1 MRRLSDLLLLL
12 PLAACYVA
20 IGRLNP
26 ELAPQIPEFLGF
38 LAAFV
43 VLPAVGLGG
52 LLVRKPLSLA
62 ERLALGSPAALA
74 LLFCLAYGEAALRF
88 PWFVWLQPAL
98 GLAACLLSALK
109 ARRASAA
116 SADGDASVAA
126 LPATPWPDL
135 ALMLAVLSIALALC
149 LPKMAH
155 VSIPAPDTLVDY
167 YTDDISMAGYTYAA
181 LRAMEKGL
189 PVLQPG
195 LAGMPLAYHLVYH
208 FCYASCVQVTALH
221 PLDLTIFLFPPV
233 LWLFL
238 AGAVVT
244 GCRRLAGFSV
254 LETVLAALLMLFS
267 AGYGF
272 SASHTVQL
280 FSYQHTYF
288 FGLSAFVL
296 FLCLMYG
303 YLSDRSARVYPLFGG
318 ICFFAAAGSKA
329 NLILLLPLGLLP
341 VFVQRFFHRQ
351 LRLPEVALAGLCG
364 LSVLA
369 LRAMLYTNT
378 ARATL
383 HNPRLGKIFMGS
395 LDTLWG
401 MGIVVGLYLV
411 LAVLAAEAS
420 PPLRAKLDR
429 ARQYHLFA
437 GTFILVSAVLLKTF
451 NFVGGDFYFFWH
463 SRLVVVLAFAPVAAH
478 ILTWRTP
485 RFVPVLLLALTF
497 GLVFAGDGLL
507 PNDSPNDSL
516 KDKPQDLMLK
526 VVDHGERE
534 GLRWAADNI
543 DHSRTF
549 FTNKDHYYGYYHGG
563 YIRLYLLDYLGLS
576 GMQGFAWPTTDM
588 EGEMLQVVTARVASQ
603 QKFLEAKTPAA
614 AAEALADVGADYY
627 VHCVRMGAVAV
638 PEGLREVHR
647 TPSLVIY
654 ENTYR
659 KAARP

>member
-26 ELAPQIPEFLGF
+26 ELAPQIPAFLGF
-38 LAAFV
+38 MAAFV

-52 LLVRKPLSLA
+52 LLVRQPLSLA

-116 SADGDASVAA
+116 TADGDASVAA

-155 VSIPAPDTLVDY
+155 VSIPVSDTLVDY
-167 YTDDISMAGYTYAA
+167 YTDDISMAAYTYAA
-181 LRAMEKGL
+181 LRAMEQGL

-208 FCYASCVQVTALH
+208 FCYASCVQITALN
-221 PLDLTIFLFPPV
+221 PLDLTIFLFPPA

-238 AGAVVT
+238 TGAVIT

-254 LETVLAALLMLFS
+254 LETMLAALLMLFS

-272 SASHTVQL
+272 NASHTVQL
-280 FSYQHTYF
+280 FFYQHTYF
-288 FGLSAFVL
+288 FGLPAFIL
-296 FLCLMYG
+296 FLCLIYG
-303 YLSDRSARVYPLFGG
+303 YLSGRRERLLPLFGG
-318 ICFFAAAGSKA
+318 VCFFAAAGSKA
-329 NLILLLPLGLLP
+329 NLLLLLPLGMLP
-341 VFVQRFFHRQ
+341 VFAQRIFRRQ
-351 LRLPEVALAGLCG
+351 LRLPEALLAGLCV
-364 LSVLA
+364 LSALV
-369 LRAMLYTNT
+369 LRAMLYTNS

-395 LDTLWG
+395 LDTLFG

-411 LAVLAAEAS
+411 LAILAAEAS
-420 PPLRAKLDR
+420 LPLRAKLDR

-485 RFVPVLLLALTF
+485 RFVLALLLALSF
-497 GLVFAGDGLL
+497 GLVFTVDGLL
-507 PNDSPNDSL
+507 PNDNP
-516 KDKPQDLMLK
+516 KDKPQDPMLK
-526 VVDHGERE
+526 VVDRSERE

-576 GMQGFAWPTTDM
+576 GMQGFAWPTTDLK
-588 EGEMLQVVTARVASQ
+588 GEMKQVVTARVASQ
-603 QKFLEAKTPAA
+603 QKFLEAKTPEA

-627 VHCVRMGAVAV
+627 VHCVRMGPVAV